1 MDDIF
6 DQLIKKRGITEDFLY
21 PKYLLG
27 LAEELPDIK
36 KTSERIIQAVNN
48 KETVLI
54 YGDYDVDGVTA
65 SALMFDCLKMS
76 GVERVEVMLPDRFID
91 GYGMGGRVKEK
102 AKELGASLIVTV
114 DCGSNNSEVI
124 DELSAMG
131 VDVIVTDHH
140 EIMKE
145 VPKSAVAVVNPKRD
159 EKSELRELCG
169 CGVAFLVMQK
179 MVSLGYIEA
188 GREKWF
194 LDLVLV
200 GTLCDSMTLN
210 PINRMLS
217 YFGMKVLKK
226 TKRPGLIELLKV
238 ARAERISSET
248 IGFQIGP
255 RLNAGGRM
263 ESAETSLRLLM
274 SKNHRE
280 AFDLAMKLNQLN
292 QDRRNSQ
299 RQIMEEIPEV
309 KDPVI
314 VVTGKWHEGVL
325 GIIAGRLVE
334 KYHKPAFVLAETEEG
349 VLKGSG
355 RSFGDFNLAEALKAC
370 KEQIISGGGHAAACG
385 LKVSK
390 DGLDKFIEVVNNYYL
405 GLKLQDQE
413 KYLEAKEDLEIEE
426 LGGLNLSLME
436 KLRALEPFGLG
447 NPEPIFLLK
456 NMKVERINKMGAE
469 GQHMRMTLK
478 DGLGKEIKL
487 VAFNAPEE
495 WMEIME
501 GKNRNVWINLVEN
514 EWQNYRSVEGR
525 ILQIKESSVEKM

>member
-1 MDDIF
+1 
-6 DQLIKKRGITEDFLY
+6 
-21 PKYLLG
+21 
-27 LAEELPDIK
+27 
-36 KTSERIIQAVNN
+36 
-48 KETVLI
+48 
-54 YGDYDVDGVTA
+54 
-65 SALMFDCLKMS
+65 
-76 GVERVEVMLPDRFID
+76 
-91 GYGMGGRVKEK
+91 
-102 AKELGASLIVTV
+102 
-114 DCGSNNSEVI
+114 
-124 DELSAMG
+124 
-131 VDVIVTDHH
+131 
-140 EIMKE
+140 
-145 VPKSAVAVVNPKRD
+145 
-159 EKSELRELCG
+159 
-169 CGVAFLVMQK
+169 
-179 MVSLGYIEA
+179 
-188 GREKWF
+188 
-194 LDLVLV
+194 
-200 GTLCDSMTLN
+200 
-210 PINRMLS
+210 
-217 YFGMKVLKK
+217 
-226 TKRPGLIELLKV
+226 
-238 ARAERISSET
+238 
-248 IGFQIGP
+248 
-255 RLNAGGRM
+255 M
-263 ESAETSLRLLM
+263 ESAEISLRLLM

-280 AFDLAMKLNQLN
+280 AFELAMKLNQLN

-299 RQIMEEIPEV
+299 RQAMEEIPEV

-436 KLRALEPFGLG
+436 KLRALEPFGIG

-501 GKNRNVWINLVEN
+501 GEYRNVWVNLVEN

>member
-6 DQLIKKRGITEDFLY
+6 DQLIKKRGITEDFLH

-27 LAEELPDIK
+27 LADELPDIK
-36 KTSERIIQAVNN
+36 KASERIIQAVNN

-102 AKELGASLIVTV
+102 AKELGASLIVTG

-280 AFDLAMKLNQLN
+280 AFELAMKLNQLN

-299 RQIMEEIPEV
+299 RQAMEEIPEV

-370 KEQIISGGGHAAACG
+370 KEQIIGGGGHAAACG

-390 DGLDKFIEVVNNYYL
+390 GRLDEFTKAVNEYYL
-405 GLKLQDQE
+405 GLHLKEQE

-478 DGLGKEIKL
+478 DNLGKEIKL

-495 WMEIME
+495 WTEIME
-501 GKNRNVWINLVEN
+501 GENRNVWVNLVEN